1 MGKGHY
7 GKVFQGYLRSNPGL
21 QLAIKTFQK
30 ANLSPTVQKFIKEEV
45 AGMNR
50 VDHPNICK
58 LVEAFE
64 SPSSIYL
71 VIEYCDGGNLYEKLN
86 EDFN

>member
-7 GKVFQGYLRSNPGL
+7 GKVYQGHFRSNPGL
-21 QLAIKTFQK
+21 KLAIKTFQK
-30 ANLSPTVQKFIKEEV
+30 ADLSPTVLKFIKEEI

-58 LVEAFE
+58 FIEAFE
-64 SPSSIYL
+64 SPTSIYL
-71 VIEYCDGGNLYEKLN
+71 VIENCEGGNLYEKLN